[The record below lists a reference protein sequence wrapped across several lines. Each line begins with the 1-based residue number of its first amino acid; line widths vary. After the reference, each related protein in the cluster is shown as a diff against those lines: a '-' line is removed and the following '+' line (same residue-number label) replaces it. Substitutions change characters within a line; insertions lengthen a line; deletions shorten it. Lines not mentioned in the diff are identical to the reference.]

1 MKIKVEENIPK
12 FIQNT
17 LSQLVKILIKEKDE
31 KYIEYVIDIL
41 FSTFTL
47 FKEMDVK
54 PLLG

>member
-1 MKIKVEENIPK
+1 MKIKVEENIPT

-17 LSQLVKILIKEKDE
+17 LSQLVKILVKEKDE

-47 FKEMDVK
+47 FKEMDAK